1 MPATPSD
8 LLAQLSWRYATK
20 AFDPT
25 RAIPP
30 AIWEALLDSLVLTP
44 SSYGLQPWKFL
55 IVDDPALRAALRPKS
70 WGQAQVEQCAHLV
83 VILGRTAMAEADIDR
98 LIAATSATRGVPAAA
113 LDGYRGMMLKDL
125 IHGPRSQVVADWAA
139 RQCYIALGQF
149 MLACA
154 ELGVDT
160 CPMEG
165 FEPAAYDQILGLA
178 GTGYHAVVVCPV
190 GYRAADD
197 KYAAL
202 PKVRFPRSEVI
213 ETR

>member
-1 MPATPSD
+1 MPVTPAD
-8 LLAQLSWRYATK
+8 LLVHLSWRYATK

-25 RAIPP
+25 KSIP
-30 AIWEALLDSLVLTP
+30 AATWEALVESLVLTP

-55 IVDDPALRAALRPKS
+55 IVDNPALRTALRPKS

-83 VILGRTAMAEADIDR
+83 VILGRTTMAEADIDR
-98 LIAATSATRGVPAAA
+98 LIAATAGARGAAVEA
-113 LDGYRGMMLKDL
+113 LAGYRGMMIKDL
-125 IHGPRSQVVADWAA
+125 VYGPRSKVIAEWAA

-154 ELGVDT
+154 SVGVDA

-165 FEPAAYDQILGLA
+165 FEPEAYNEILKLE
-178 GTGYHAVVVCPV
+178 GTGYHTVVVCPV
-190 GYRAADD
+190 GYRAAGD

-202 PKVRFPRSEVI
+202 AKVRFPRSEVVQ
-213 ETR
+213 TL